1 MKDNI
6 LYFKRSFLRP
16 GSLNGASILLY
27 KDGDSIGG
35 SFRLAWND
43 TVVTIHSLDLEP
55 NSINEFIKKLEK
67 LKSTISSF
75 IFSLENK
82 SYALYRDWLNAEESF
97 ATGSV
102 AYASC
107 EGSKITTCY
116 FELASCTHKIRIYK
130 NEFRS
135 LKSYVRCLRTMENMT
150 GALLIKL

>member
-75 IFSLENK
+75 ILSLENK
-82 SYALYRDWLNAEESF
+82 SYALVS
-97 ATGSV
+97 
-102 AYASC
+102 
-107 EGSKITTCY
+107 
-116 FELASCTHKIRIYK
+116 
-130 NEFRS
+130 
-135 LKSYVRCLRTMENMT
+135 
-150 GALLIKL
+150 